1 MALHIFSNESVTLV
15 PHFSEAFSRLHSSIV
30 SQGLSSRKKLIRS
43 VEAAFAGAHQ
53 PGHDSG
59 EAWGTRAGCR
69 WCETSHRRRSE
80 PPWSYAP
87 SRCKNCVKLE
97 KKFNDIDD
105 M

>member
-1 MALHIFSNESVTLV
+1 MMALHIFSNESVTLV

-59 EAWGTRAGCR
+59 EAWGHGLAAAGVKR
-69 WCETSHRRRSE
+69 LTAAGQSHLGPMHHPDAKTVS
-80 PPWSYAP
+80 
-87 SRCKNCVKLE
+87 NL
-97 KKFNDIDD
+97 KKSSMI
-105 M
+105 